1 MNLFSV
7 IQLEKEAIVKG
18 VPIGQSLDIEIPPP
32 RPKRKPN
39 NPYPRK
45 TSVGIPA
52 YQVEVKD
59 GKLPNPVFSSCQSKV
74 TVATEKESEVWAIHY
89 ASSVTFHSS
98 GFYIAL
104 YNLPAIVISVQFLLY
119 LVLARNYS
127 DLKFTFFFC

>member
-1 MNLFSV
+1 MQHCVVMLNSISV

-45 TSVGIPA
+45 TSVGTPA

-59 GKLPNPVFSSCQSKV
+59 GKIPNPVSSSCQSKV
-74 TVATEKESEVWAIHY
+74 TVAMEKEPEVWAILY

-98 GFYIAL
+98 VFALHYI
-104 YNLPAIVISVQFLLY
+104 IFLL
-119 LVLARNYS
+119 
-127 DLKFTFFFC
+127 